1 MRRIAWRVVA
11 AVGLAAACGPLTGCL
26 LIERLPYQIDPGET
40 GYAQDL
46 GYIGQR
52 FVYPLPI
59 VERAMVEAMTDM
71 KMHTVRRGVG
81 KEGNVVMLNGLLYDG
96 RIIAVALEPQ
106 GEATGVRIR
115 IDLYGDEPKSRILL
129 DRTAA
134 RIAMM
139 TQSVNSP
146 FDTRSLSDAATHRR
160 DEGRV
165 K

>member
-59 VERAMVEAMTDM
+59 VERV
-71 KMHTVRRGVG
+71 
-81 KEGNVVMLNGLLYDG
+81 
-96 RIIAVALEPQ
+96 
-106 GEATGVRIR
+106 
-115 IDLYGDEPKSRILL
+115 
-129 DRTAA
+129 
-134 RIAMM
+134 
-139 TQSVNSP
+139 VNSVP
-146 FDTRSLSDAATHRR
+146 SVMTT
-160 DEGRV
+160 V
-165 K
+165 II